1 MWNLIK
7 LIIWVS
13 IPFVLWILPS
23 NFFDQGESLCL
34 SQVLLDKECPGCG
47 ITRSVQHAVH
57 FDFAAAWEYN
67 KLFIVVLPFLAY
79 LWIKVGFS
87 LYRVI
92 KKNGK

>member
-47 ITRSVQHAVH
+47 ITRSVQHAIH
-57 FDFAAAWEYN
+57 FNFETSWRFN
-67 KLFIVVLPFLAY
+67 KLVVIVLPFLVYIWYKVARN
-79 LWIKVGFS
+79 LFLEIKNN
-87 LYRVI
+87 L
-92 KKNGK
+92 